1 MNYFSKYFNNF
12 VFLILLFI
20 LNACQLQVASKN
32 HGILFLE
39 NRSKKLVVNTS
50 NKNDVISLIG
60 QPHSTAINNIDEWIY
75 FERVLTKG
83 EFHKLGQ
90 NVIKTNNVLVLSF
103 DKYGILN
110 KKLFLDKDDKNKV
123 YFSEK
128 ETKNELTQ
136 KSFVE
141 KFLSS
146 LREKMYGGKK

>member
-110 KKLFLDKDDKNKV
+110 KKSFLDKDDKNKV

>member
-1 MNYFSKYFNNF
+1 MNYLLKYFNNF
-12 VFLILLFI
+12 VFITLLFI

-60 QPHSTAINNIDEWIY
+60 QPHSTAINNNNEWIY

-90 NVIKTNNVLVLSF
+90 NVIKKNNVLILSF
-103 DKYGILN
+103 DKYGILDN
-110 KKLFLDKDDKNKV
+110 KLFLDKNDKNKI
-123 YFSEK
+123 YFSKK
-128 ETKNELTQ
+128 ETKNELSQ

-146 LREKMYGGKK
+146 LREKMYSGVK